1 MRPQERKRAASLAAP
16 FCQGHCQKSDA
27 RIFRLKFL
35 RQERNCPLC
44 RRTQQS
50 GSTPKRCNNLTHLDL
65 LLNINERYVHALRH
79 GSPDATGNGPGELTG
94 RERADKDGPRPQSS
108 MPAFSQLWRG
118 CGISLVTY
126 CRFSSVSS

>member
-1 MRPQERKRAASLAAP
+1 VSKNTTIRMMP
-16 FCQGHCQKSDA
+16 
-27 RIFRLKFL
+27 
-35 RQERNCPLC
+35 
-44 RRTQQS
+44 
-50 GSTPKRCNNLTHLDL
+50 TPKRCNNLTHLDL